1 MCGAALAVRPR
12 RSLAIPWAD
21 IVLFLVIAGV
31 VAIWWTRPGPAAEI
45 AVAPT
50 NTPPV
55 PPTATATSLPP
66 PTPTATS
73 TALPT
78 PTPTPIT
85 YIVKLGDIPEFIA
98 RKHGITVEALLA
110 ANNLTEKSIIH
121 EGQELLIPPQGPLG
135 GPNAKGPTATST
147 RESGT
152 YSYRIQQ
159 GDTLLTIAAQFSTTL
174 AAILSSNNLKE
185 DAIIQPG
192 QVLTVPVGSPLP
204 TATARRVVTP
214 VIGVVPV
221 QGWPAPLLLGPAE
234 GALYEGE
241 VPLLLRWA
249 SVGVLAEDE
258 WYVVRVWPVADDA
271 GSSVSAW
278 TKSTSWRVPAEAR
291 PPATV
296 SDRRLRWQV
305 VVVRS
310 KGTRSDGRHD
320 AEAVSPM
327 SEVRSIVW
335 N

>member
-1 MCGAALAVRPR
+1 MASISPQRGPARRPARACPVCGTRVSQRADTCFMCGAALAVRPR

-121 EGQELLIPPQGPLG
+121 
-135 GPNAKGPTATST
+135 
-147 RESGT
+147 
-152 YSYRIQQ
+152 
-159 GDTLLTIAAQFSTTL
+159 
-174 AAILSSNNLKE
+174 
-185 DAIIQPG
+185 
-192 QVLTVPVGSPLP
+192 
-204 TATARRVVTP
+204 
-214 VIGVVPV
+214 
-221 QGWPAPLLLGPAE
+221 
-234 GALYEGE
+234 
-241 VPLLLRWA
+241 
-249 SVGVLAEDE
+249 
-258 WYVVRVWPVADDA
+258 
-271 GSSVSAW
+271 
-278 TKSTSWRVPAEAR
+278 
-291 PPATV
+291 
-296 SDRRLRWQV
+296 
-305 VVVRS
+305 
-310 KGTRSDGRHD
+310 
-320 AEAVSPM
+320 
-327 SEVRSIVW
+327 
-335 N
+335 